1 MEAVVAVRVE
11 IAADLLEGQL
21 LTAKNQRNKILSTNH
36 IFDPG
41 KCRDFFYLWSITVQ

>member
-1 MEAVVAVRVE
+1 MVETVAVVQVE
-11 IAADLLEGQL
+11 IVADLQEGQL

-41 KCRDFFYLWSITVQ
+41 KCRDFFW